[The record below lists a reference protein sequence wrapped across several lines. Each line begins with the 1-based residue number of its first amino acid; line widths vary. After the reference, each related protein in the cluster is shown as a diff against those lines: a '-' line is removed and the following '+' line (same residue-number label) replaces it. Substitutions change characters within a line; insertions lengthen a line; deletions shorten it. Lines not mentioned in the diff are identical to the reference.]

1 MSQPVIQQYC
11 GKTVTFSLNDPVTFK
26 SFEVLNSECIDSGL
40 VSVLKACDDKAL
52 ENIRLFTVCI
62 CLTERYTTLKTI
74 VLKAALA
81 AEIQMAIRAIVYIV
95 QQIEGNSILD
105 SATIKAHQ
113 MN

>member
-1 MSQPVIQQYC
+1 MNALIVDWFLC
-11 GKTVTFSLNDPVTFK
+11 
-26 SFEVLNSECIDSGL
+26 
-40 VSVLKACDDKAL
+40 LKHVMTRHWK
-52 ENIRLFTVCI
+52 NIRLFTVCI

-95 QQIEGNSILD
+95 QQMEGNSILD